1 MMTRVHCL
9 AVVLLAAAP
18 PARRAPADVRSAVPT
33 QPSPADRMFGQYV
46 FPPEL
51 VMQYQQ
57 KIELK
62 PAQRTAITEA
72 LRQTQSKVVDLQW
85 QMQDE
90 TQKLSDLL
98 SQPTVD
104 ESAVLAQVDRVLG
117 IEREVKRAHMQMLVR
132 IKNTLTKEQQA
143 ALQAL
148 RSEN

>member
-1 MMTRVHCL
+1 MKTRVHYL
-9 AVVLLAAAP
+9 ALLLLVSSAHVLGAQEPVRVADRAP
-18 PARRAPADVRSAVPT
+18 P
-33 QPSPADRMFGQYV
+33 SPDNLFGQYV

-90 TQKLSDLL
+90 AQKLTELL
-98 SQPTVD
+98 SQTTVD

-117 IEREVKRAHMQMLVR
+117 VEREVKRAHMQMLVR

-143 ALQAL
+143 ALRAL
-148 RSEN
+148 RPED

>member
-1 MMTRVHCL
+1 MKTRVHCL
-9 AVVLLAAAP
+9 LLFLAAAP
-18 PARRAPADVRSAVPT
+18 VLHAQADVRRPDHAP
-33 QPSPADRMFGQYV
+33 PSPDNNIFGQYV

-90 TQKLSDLL
+90 AQKLAELL
-98 SQPTVD
+98 NQPSVE

-117 IEREVKRAHMQMLVR
+117 VEREVKRAHMQMLVR

-143 ALQAL
+143 ALRAL
-148 RSEN
+148 RSED

>member
-1 MMTRVHCL
+1 MRIRAHCL
-9 AVVLLAAAP
+9 ALLFLAAAP
-18 PARRAPADVRSAVPT
+18 LLRAQDVRPSDHGPPPADK
-33 QPSPADRMFGQYV
+33 MFGQYV

-90 TQKLSDLL
+90 AQKLSDLL

-117 IEREVKRAHMQMLVR
+117 VEREVKRAHMQMLVR

-143 ALQAL
+143 TLRAL
-148 RSEN
+148 RSDE

>member
-1 MMTRVHCL
+1 MMTRVHYL
-9 AVVLLAAAP
+9 AVVLLVAAP
-18 PARRAPADVRSAVPT
+18 PTLRGQADVRSAVPT
-33 QPSPADRMFGQYV
+33 QAPPAERMFGQYV

-62 PAQRTAITEA
+62 PAQRAAITEA

-104 ESAVLAQVDRVLG
+104 ESAVLGQVDRVLG

-132 IKNTLTKEQQA
+132 IKNALTKEQQA
-143 ALQAL
+143 MLKAL
-148 RSEN
+148 RTE